1 MSDRNHWT
9 SLRQRKISRRTM
21 LGASAKAGVGVAG
34 LALVGCGED
43 EAPAAVDTSAIDA
56 AAGDAAA
63 AAAAAGEA
71 AEAASRA
78 ASAAEA
84 ASAAAADTSAI
95 DAAAAAAGQAASA
108 AEAAAAL
115 AAEAAESEDAANAA
129 AAAEAAAAAAAQAAD
144 AASAAGDAAA
154 AAVADAAAQAAA
166 AAAQAARDAAA
177 AVEAGTATAAAAQ
190 AAIDNA
196 AEAAA
201 AAAAAAGEASA
212 AAGAAAAAAGQAA
225 ATAQETAEAAAE
237 TAAAAVAAAE
247 EAADAA
253 GEAAEAAAMAT
264 AEPEAPTGIDTQA
277 TLRIG
282 YPAFPASLDVNMDQ
296 GGAAITNTLHFDPP
310 FAHDKGR
317 QWLAS
322 GGYVGWE
329 FVDQNT
335 AALLTVQPDVFFHN
349 GEQLNAE
356 RLKWFYERNL
366 GIAEYNPD
374 YVSGIRA
381 RMAFIDDLQVVDD
394 LTLRVG
400 MDPPSVNMPEQL
412 GGGTIWLTP
421 RDYIVDNGD
430 EFFARNPV
438 GTGPYKFV
446 SFTPDQEMVSVRW
459 DDWFFPNPAD
469 EGPHDKYG
477 NWVKTVTARYFPEES
492 ARIAALEAGE
502 IDVAERLSPDGAAL
516 FADSDD
522 HHVITVPGL
531 RVMGLELPI
540 NQSLDPITGGPN
552 PWRDKRVREAAN
564 YALDKQLII
573 DNLLTGLE
581 LPAVSPFPAG
591 YPLPLGPSG
600 LRGYDPDK
608 ARALLEEAGQVG
620 FQFRFHIG
628 TGIWGDERWMPAIQ
642 QMLNDVG
649 FDVEVDYLDFGG
661 ALADIRAHAVP
672 YPFLM
677 SSNGATKHGSPSGAG
692 FAYSLIA
699 AIGNPYAHT
708 NADDDFLPEFV
719 EFQAILDEANVTFDE
734 QRRNDLYW
742 DAAVIHYEEAFN
754 IPLFNLTQQHGAR
767 KDISYQGWTHGDHSL
782 NVRYLGVST

>member
-84 ASAAAADTSAI
+84 A
-95 DAAAAAAGQAASA
+95 
-108 AEAAAAL
+108 AAL
-115 AAEAAESEDAANAA
+115 AAEAASSDDAEQAA
-129 AAAEAAAAAAAQAAD
+129 AAAQAAADAAADAAEAARAAGDAGAAAVAQAAADAAEAAAAAAREAGAEDTAAAAAAAQAA
-144 AASAAGDAAA
+144 
-154 AAVADAAAQAAA
+154 AD
-166 AAAQAARDAAA
+166 
-177 AVEAGTATAAAAQ
+177 
-190 AAIDNA
+190 
-196 AEAAA
+196 AAA
-201 AAAAAAGEASA
+201 AAAAAAGEAA
-212 AAGAAAAAAGQAA
+212 A
-225 ATAQETAEAAAE
+225 AAAE

-253 GEAAEAAAMAT
+253 REAADAATMRDEEDA
-264 AEPEAPTGIDTQA
+264 APMVSRYDTEA

-661 ALADIRAHAVP
+661 ALADIRDHAVP
-672 YPFLM
+672 NPFLM

>member
-34 LALVGCGED
+34 LALVGCGGD
-43 EAPAAVDTSAIDA
+43 DDDDGG
-56 AAGDAAA
+56 AGDAAA
-63 AAAAAGEA
+63 AEAAAAAGD
-71 AEAASRA
+71 S
-78 ASAAEA
+78 S
-84 ASAAAADTSAI
+84 
-95 DAAAAAAGQAASA
+95 AAAAAA
-108 AEAAAAL
+108 ER
-115 AAEAAESEDAANAA
+115 AA
-129 AAAEAAAAAAAQAAD
+129 AAAEAAAAAAA
-144 AASAAGDAAA
+144 AAGDAGA
-154 AAVADAAAQAAA
+154 AAVAEAAA
-166 AAAQAARDAAA
+166 AAATAAAEAARDAGA
-177 AVEAGTATAAAAQ
+177 EQAQ
-190 AAIDNA
+190 AAAD
-196 AEAAA
+196 AAA
-201 AAAAAAGEASA
+201 AAAAAAED
-212 AAGAAAAAAGQAA
+212 AAAAAR
-225 ATAQETAEAAAE
+225 
-237 TAAAAVAAAE
+237 

-253 GEAAEAAAMAT
+253 TMRDEEDAAPMVSRY
-264 AEPEAPTGIDTQA
+264 DTEA

-282 YPAFPASLDVNMDQ
+282 YPAFPASLDVNTDQ
-296 GGAAITNTLHFDPP
+296 GGAAVTNSLHFDPV
-310 FAHDKGR
+310 FAHDRGS

-322 GGYVGWE
+322 GGYADWE

-335 AALLTVQPDVFFHN
+335 AALLTLQPSVTFHN

-381 RMAFIDDLQVVDD
+381 RIAFIDDLQVVDD

-412 GGGTIWLTP
+412 GGGNTPVTP

-438 GTGPYKFV
+438 GTGPYTFV

-477 NWVKTVTARYFPEES
+477 NWAKTVTARYFPEES

-502 IDVAERLSPDGAAL
+502 IDVADRLSPDGAAL

-522 HHVITVPGL
+522 HHVITVSGL

-564 YALDKQLII
+564 YAIDREAII
-573 DNLLTGLE
+573 ANLLTGLE
-581 LPAVSPFPAG
+581 LPAVAPFPAG
-591 YPLPLGPSG
+591 YDLPLGPSG
-600 LRGYDPDK
+600 YRGYDPDK

-620 FQFRFHIG
+620 FQIRLHIG
-628 TGIWGDERWMPAIQ
+628 TGIWGDERWVPAIQ
-642 QMLNDVG
+642 QQLNAAG
-649 FDVEVDYLDFGG
+649 FACEVDYLDFGG
-661 ALADIRAHAVP
+661 ALQEIRDHVVP

-677 SSNGATKHGSPSGAG
+677 SQNGATKHGSPAGAG
-692 FAYSLIA
+692 FAWTLIA

-708 NADDDFLPEFV
+708 NADDDFLPEFL
-719 EFQAILDEANVTFDE
+719 EFQALIEQGNGEFDE
-734 QRRNDLYW
+734 DKRNDIYW
-742 DAAVIHYEEAFN
+742 DAAVVHYEEAFN
-754 IPLFNLTQQHGAR
+754 IPLFNLSHQHGAR
-767 KDISYQGWTHGDHSL
+767 KDISYQGWRNADHSL
-782 NVRYLGVST
+782 NARYLGVSS

>member
-1 MSDRNHWT
+1 MSNYWT
-9 SLRQRKISRRTM
+9 ALRQRKISRRTM
-21 LGASAKAGVGVAG
+21 LGASAKAGVGAAG
-34 LALVGCGED
+34 LALVGCGGD
-43 EAPAAVDTSAIDA
+43 DDDDGG
-56 AAGDAAA
+56 AGDAAA
-63 AAAAAGEA
+63 AEAAAAAGD
-71 AEAASRA
+71 S
-78 ASAAEA
+78 S
-84 ASAAAADTSAI
+84 
-95 DAAAAAAGQAASA
+95 AAAAAA
-108 AEAAAAL
+108 ER
-115 AAEAAESEDAANAA
+115 AA
-129 AAAEAAAAAAAQAAD
+129 AAAEAAAAAAA
-144 AASAAGDAAA
+144 AAGDAGA
-154 AAVADAAAQAAA
+154 AAVAEAAA
-166 AAAQAARDAAA
+166 AAAEAAA
-177 AVEAGTATAAAAQ
+177 AAAREAGADQAQ
-190 AAIDNA
+190 AA

-201 AAAAAAGEASA
+201 AAAAAAED
-212 AAGAAAAAAGQAA
+212 AAAAAR
-225 ATAQETAEAAAE
+225 
-237 TAAAAVAAAE
+237 

-253 GEAAEAAAMAT
+253 TAAGEEEEEQAVAV
-264 AEPEAPTGIDTQA
+264 GRFDTQA

-296 GGAAITNTLHFDPP
+296 GGAAVTNTLHFDPP

-438 GTGPYKFV
+438 GTGPYTFV

-522 HHVITVPGL
+522 HHVLTVPGL

-649 FDVEVDYLDFGG
+649 FDVVVDYLDFGG
-661 ALADIRAHAVP
+661 ALADIRDHAVP
-672 YPFLM
+672 NPFLM